1 MAPKFKPFEGVARRL
16 ALVEPILVA
25 NPILVADSPENQQEA
40 LMEVDM
46 DASTQEMGS
55 PTHNVYYEQ
64 VDTLRTMVASW
75 FYKLEPRLR
84 KDHSLMV
91 EIDEATTEMT
101 LFLSWLDGG
110 DMGSQSSTWQNPGRD
125 QESELR
131 FAKLEHVV
139 MNLKSKVDVHDW
151 TGCEAEPE
159 KKDEVDEL
167 MEQAVA
173 DKPEKPFTCEGF
185 VKEDSEDVD
194 QMFEDLIKS
203 TFSKSTTST
212 SSSGASS
219 DEPLVRLRGKKKA
232 KAKAKGKARAR
243 KPKANDATTEEQKPP
258 TPKAK
263 EVRTQEVDVQP
274 QAKTKAKAKA
284 KQVRTPKTKTKAKA
298 KEVRTQ
304 RSLAF

>member
-25 NPILVADSPENQQEA
+25 NPILVPDSPENQQEA
-40 LMEVDM
+40 TLMEVDM

-55 PTHNVYYEQ
+55 HTYYEQ

-110 DMGSQSSTWQNPGRD
+110 NMGSQSSTWQNPGRD

-185 VKEDSEDVD
+185 VKEVSEDVD
-194 QMFEDLIKS
+194 QMFKDLLKS
-203 TFSKSTTST
+203 TSSKSTTSS

-219 DEPLVRLRGKKKA
+219 DEPLLRGKKEEKSLKA
-232 KAKAKGKARAR
+232 KAMAKGKARAR
-243 KPKANDATTEEQKPP
+243 KPKANAATTEEQKPP

-274 QAKTKAKAKA
+274 QAKTKAKAKE
-284 KQVRTPKTKTKAKA
+284 VRTPKTKTKAKA

-304 RSLAF
+304 SREVE